1 MEICPEIPSL
11 YPFFP
16 KKRKAAAMC
25 SFIHL
30 RSSCAL
36 AKVGKP
42 GSLRVPLRFPRA
54 TAWNFSSSAAAAGVI
69 LSGVFRMDR
78 SGGWFVVRVSLVI
91 VEVDIFRF
99 RLFVLLM
106 VCNENV
112 ISYRMILEWVSPAHV
127 CAPYHAGALYIISWV
142 LS

>member
-36 AKVGKP
+36 AKLGMP

-69 LSGVFRMDR
+69 LSGVVRMDR
-78 SGGWFVVRVSLVI
+78 LGGWFVVRVSLVI

-106 VCNENV
+106 VSQRECDVVSYDIGMGQSNTCMCS
-112 ISYRMILEWVSPAHV
+112 ISCR
-127 CAPYHAGALYIISWV
+127 CFYIISWV
-142 LS
+142 LY

>member
-54 TAWNFSSSAAAAGVI
+54 TAWNFSSSAAGVI
-69 LSGVFRMDR
+69 LSGVVRMDR
-78 SGGWFVVRVSLVI
+78 LSGWFFVRVSLVI
-91 VEVDIFRF
+91 VEVGIFRF

-106 VCNENV
+106 VCNEDM
-112 ISYRMILEWVSPAHV
+112 ISYRMVLEWVSPAHV
-127 CAPYHAGALYIISWV
+127 CAPYHAGAFIISCV